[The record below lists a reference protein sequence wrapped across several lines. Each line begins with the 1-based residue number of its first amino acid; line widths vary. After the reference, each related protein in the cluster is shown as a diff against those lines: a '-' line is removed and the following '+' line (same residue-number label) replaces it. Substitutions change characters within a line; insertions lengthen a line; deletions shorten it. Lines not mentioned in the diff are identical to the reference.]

1 MELMSTPID
10 MVIASDVFRLVSTN
24 TYVSDSPQNR
34 YMATLFPESFE
45 ASCKDI

>member
-24 TYVSDSPQNR
+24 TYASDSPQNG
-34 YMATLFPESFE
+34 YMTTLFPESFE